1 MAAAARVTMMEMAVL
16 AGHLLLYPTGV
27 LQEPPPPA
35 LVPRQRTAPPAV
47 AQPSGPPHAPHAPYA
62 PSGPPRPSGRTPVA
76 GPVPAPVPVADIEA
90 RTGSGADGQLP
101 VLLLHGFVDN
111 RSVFTPLRRNLRRHG
126 WRQVS
131 ALNYSPLTSDVRHAA
146 ALLGRHVEELC
157 ERTGSPR
164 IDLVGHSLG
173 GLIGRY
179 YAQRLGG
186 DVRVR
191 TLVTL
196 ATPHAGTRAVPFAD
210 PHPVVRQ
217 MRPHSALM
225 AELALPAPDC
235 RTRFI
240 AFWSDADHIM
250 APTESARIDHPD
262 LIIENIGV
270 HGVGHLAMA
279 VNAQVVAGVRQAL
292 RGDSGSFEAVDAA

>member
-1 MAAAARVTMMEMAVL
+1 MAATARVTMTEVAVL
-16 AGHLLLYPTGV
+16 ARHLLLYPTGV
-27 LQEPPPPA
+27 FQESPA
-35 LVPRQRTAPPAV
+35 PAAASVPRQRTAPPRTAPPTG
-47 AQPSGPPHAPHAPYA
+47 PSGPAH
-62 PSGPPRPSGRTPVA
+62 TPLT
-76 GPVPAPVPVADIEA
+76 GPVPTPVPVADLPP
-90 RTGSGADGQLP
+90 GNGPVGADGQLP

-157 ERTGSPR
+157 ERTGSAR

-217 MRPHSALM
+217 MRPRSALM
-225 AELALPAPDC
+225 AELALPAPGC
-235 RTRFI
+235 RTRFV
-240 AFWSDADHIM
+240 AFWSDADPIM
-250 APTESARIDHPD
+250 TPTESARLDHPD
-262 LIIENIGV
+262 LIIENVGV
-270 HGVGHLAMA
+270 QGVGHLAMA

-292 RGDSGSFEAVDAA
+292 RSVSDASEAVDAA

>member
-1 MAAAARVTMMEMAVL
+1 MAATARVTMTEVAVL
-16 AGHLLLYPTGV
+16 ARHLLLYPTGV
-27 LQEPPPPA
+27 FQESPA
-35 LVPRQRTAPPAV
+35 PAAVPASVPRQRTAPPAT
-47 AQPSGPPHAPHAPYA
+47 APPLGPSGPARAPL
-62 PSGPPRPSGRTPVA
+62 T
-76 GPVPAPVPVADIEA
+76 GPVPTPVPVADLPP
-90 RTGSGADGQLP
+90 GNGPVGADGQLP

-157 ERTGSPR
+157 ARTGSAR

-217 MRPHSALM
+217 MRPRSALM
-225 AELALPAPDC
+225 AELALPAPGC
-235 RTRFI
+235 RTRFV
-240 AFWSDADHIM
+240 AFWSDADPIM
-250 APTESARIDHPD
+250 TPTESARLDHPD
-262 LIIENIGV
+262 LIIENVGV

-292 RGDSGSFEAVDAA
+292 RSVSDASEAVDAA